1 MRPPVETLPTM
12 CSTASAERD
21 GCGRRAAATCTD
33 RRANGRKYAARL
45 RADLLDAL
53 DDCDVLGADVA
64 PEARVSGHLIS
75 V

>member
-1 MRPPVETLPTM
+1 
-12 CSTASAERD
+12 
-21 GCGRRAAATCTD
+21 
-33 RRANGRKYAARL
+33 L

-53 DDCDVLGADVA
+53 DDCDVLGADVV